1 LLKKRSFNSDKTKL
15 AEYIST
21 PLSERALQIVHSEIR
36 YEPYITREKQ
46 EIKKTANFQS
56 MVIPAEFNYTA
67 IPGLSKELQQKLTK
81 HQPKT
86 IAHAALIPGM
96 TPAAISLLIFR
107 IKKPI
112 N

>member
-1 LLKKRSFNSDKTKL
+1 M
-15 AEYIST
+15 
-21 PLSERALQIVHSEIR
+21 LQIIHSEIR

-46 EIKKTANFQS
+46 EIKKTENYKS
-56 MVIPAEFNYTA
+56 MIIPAGFNYTA

-81 HQPKT
+81 HQPQT

-107 IKKPI
+107 VKKPVKQI
-112 N
+112 

>member
-1 LLKKRSFNSDKTKL
+1 M
-15 AEYIST
+15 
-21 PLSERALQIVHSEIR
+21 QIVHSEIR

-46 EIKKTANFQS
+46 EIKKAENFKN
-56 MVIPAEFNYTA
+56 MIIPVDFNYMEM
-67 IPGLSKELQQKLTK
+67 PGLSKELQQKLTK

-107 IKKPI
+107 IK
-112 N
+112 NS

>member
-1 LLKKRSFNSDKTKL
+1 MRLFGQEECDKNKIL
-15 AEYIST
+15 DYVST

-46 EIKKTANFQS
+46 EIKKTENLKS
-56 MVIPAEFNYTA
+56 MVIPAQFNYTA
-67 IPGLSKELQQKLTK
+67 MPGLSKELQQKLTK
-81 HQPKT
+81 HQPST

-107 IKKPI
+107 IRQ
-112 N
+112 